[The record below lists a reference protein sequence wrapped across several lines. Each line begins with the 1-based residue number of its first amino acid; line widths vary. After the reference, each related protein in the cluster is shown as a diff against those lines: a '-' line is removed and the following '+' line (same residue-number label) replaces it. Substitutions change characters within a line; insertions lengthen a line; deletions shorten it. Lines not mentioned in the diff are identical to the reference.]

1 MGRCINIKS
10 GEQTRCWHDCW
21 LEDCALKVAFP
32 NLFQV
37 VVHPDIEVAKT
48 WAGGQWHLDFR
59 RQLNDILGEEWRNL
73 LELLEDVSLSIGRDE
88 VT

>member
-10 GEQTRCWHDCW
+10 GEQTRFWHDCW

-48 WAGGQWHLDFR
+48 WVGGQWHLDFR
-59 RQLNDILGEEWRNL
+59 HQLNDILGEEWRNL
-73 LELLEDVSLSIGRDE
+73 LELLKDVSLSIGRDE